1 MAPPIPPGSSFRPD
15 SAIPVIKAI
24 CAARGFSP
32 DRVSDTE
39 TTVAAFDISAADDDP
54 DAAGADDEHI
64 D

>member
-1 MAPPIPPGSSFRPD
+1 MIA
-15 SAIPVIKAI
+15 VINAI
-24 CAARGFSP
+24 CAARRFSP

-39 TTVAAFDISAADDDP
+39 TIVAAFDISAADHDP